1 MAELVE
7 IMGISHSPN
16 FPGQIA
22 EPNPEPAIVEAARD
36 YELMRRRMAGSRPDV
51 LIVIASDHLNQ
62 FFMDNMPAF
71 LIGKTPRAEGPF
83 AHEMRT
89 FGIAPYSAAVEVDV
103 AKNML
108 QLAPRMGVDF
118 SFSDEF
124 RIDHAFTVPLNFIRP
139 EMDLPIVPI
148 FTNVMAPPVPP
159 AQRFFEVG
167 KAIRRMID
175 ELSSNKRVGVLSS
188 GHLAIEIG
196 GPKEGRSSSDPEFDR
211 RMMNLVGRGDV
222 STVIEEATWDRMM
235 ASGNVTPGFLNFVL
249 LMGLADGKAPSVW
262 GVRFPKSKGSVP
274 YMAWD
279 SQPGVLP

>member
-36 YELMRRRMAGSRPDV
+36 YTLMRQRMADTRPDV

-71 LIGKTPRAEGPF
+71 LIGKAPKAEGPF
-83 AHEMRT
+83 PHEMRT
-89 FGIAPYSAAVEVDV
+89 FGIAPYSAEVEVDV
-103 AKNML
+103 AKKML
-108 QLAPRMGVDF
+108 QLAPKMGVDF

-148 FTNVMAPPVPP
+148 FTNVMAPPVLP

-167 KAIRRMID
+167 KAIRRIID
-175 ELSSNKRVGVLSS
+175 ELPSNKRVGVLSS

-211 RMMNLVGRGDV
+211 RMMNLVGRGDA

-249 LMGLADGKAPSVW
+249 LMGLADGKAPSVS

-274 YMAWD
+274 FMAWD
-279 SQPGVLP
+279 GKAGVLQ

>member
-22 EPNPEPAIVEAARD
+22 EPNPEPAIVEAAQD
-36 YELMRRRMAGSRPDV
+36 YELMRRRMAGTRPDV
-51 LIVIASDHLNQ
+51 LVVIASDHLNQ

-71 LIGKTPRAEGPF
+71 LIGKAPRAEGPF
-83 AHEMRT
+83 PHEIRT
-89 FGIAPYSAAVEVDV
+89 FGIAPYRAEVEVDV

-108 QLAPRMGVDF
+108 QLAPKMGVDF

-159 AQRFFEVG
+159 AQRFYEVG
-167 KAIRRMID
+167 KAIRKIID
-175 ELSSNKRVGVLSS
+175 ELPSNKRVGVLSS

-211 RMMNLVGRGDV
+211 KMMNLVGRGDV
-222 STVIEEATWDRMM
+222 ASVIEEATWDRMM

-249 LMGLADGKAPSVW
+249 LMGLADGKAPSVS

-274 YMAWD
+274 YVAWD
-279 SQPGVLP
+279 DKAGVLP

>member
-1 MAELVE
+1 MAKLVE
-7 IMGISHSPN
+7 IMGITHSPN

-22 EPNPEPAIVEAARD
+22 GPDPEPAIVEAARD
-36 YELMRRRMAGSRPDV
+36 YELMRKRMAGFRPDV
-51 LIVIASDHLNQ
+51 LVVIASDHLNQ

-71 LIGKTPRAEGPF
+71 LIGKAPKAEGPF
-83 AHEMRT
+83 PHELRT
-89 FGIAPYSAAVEVDV
+89 FGIAPYRADIDVDV
-103 AKNML
+103 ARSLL
-108 QLAPRMGVDF
+108 QLAPKMGVDF

-148 FTNVMAPPVPP
+148 FTNVMAPPIPP
-159 AQRFFEVG
+159 ARRFYELG
-167 KAIRRMID
+167 NALRKMIA
-175 ELSSNKRVGVLSS
+175 ELPADKRVGVLSS

-211 RMMNLVGRGDV
+211 RMMHLVGSGDV
-222 STVIEEATWDRMM
+222 ETVIEEATWDRMM

-249 LMGLADGKAPSVW
+249 LMGLADGKPPSVS

-279 SQPGVLP
+279 VEAGVLP

>member
-22 EPNPEPAIVEAARD
+22 QTNPEPAITEAARD
-36 YELMRRRMAGSRPDV
+36 YELMRQRMAGTKPDAM
-51 LIVIASDHLNQ
+51 IVIASDHLNQ

-71 LIGKTPRAEGPF
+71 LIGKAPRAEGPF
-83 AHEMRT
+83 PHEMRT
-89 FGIAPYSAAVEVDV
+89 FGIAPYRADVEVDM
-103 AKNML
+103 AKSML
-108 QLAPRMGVDF
+108 QLAPKMGVDF

-139 EMDLPIVPI
+139 EMDLPIIPI

-159 AQRFFEVG
+159 AKRFFEVG
-167 KAIRRMID
+167 KALRKIID
-175 ELSSNKRVGVLSS
+175 ALPSNKRVGVLSS

-211 RMMNLVGRGDV
+211 RMMNLLGHGEVKN
-222 STVIEEATWDRMM
+222 VIREATWDKMM

-249 LMGLADGKAPSVW
+249 LMGLADGMPPSVW

>member
-22 EPNPEPAIVEAARD
+22 EPNPEPAIVEAAHD
-36 YELMRRRMAGSRPDV
+36 YELMRKRMAASRPDV

-71 LIGKTPRAEGPF
+71 LIGKAPRAEGPF
-83 AHEMRT
+83 PHEVRT
-89 FGIAPYSAAVEVDV
+89 FGIAPYRAQVEIDV
-103 AKNML
+103 AKSML
-108 QLAPRMGVDF
+108 QAAPKMGVDF

-159 AQRFFEVG
+159 AQRFFTVG
-167 KAIRRMID
+167 KAIRKIIAG
-175 ELSSNKRVGVLSS
+175 LPSNKRVGVLSS

-196 GPKEGRSSSDPEFDR
+196 GPKVGRSSSDPEFDR

-222 STVIEEATWDRMM
+222 ENVIKEATWENMM

-249 LMGLADGKAPSVW
+249 LMGLADGKAPSVS

-279 SQPGVLP
+279 NQAGVLP

>member
-7 IMGISHSPN
+7 IMGITHSPN

-22 EPNPEPAIVEAARD
+22 QPGAEPAIVEAAED
-36 YELMRRRMAGSRPDV
+36 YKMMRKRMAGFRPDL

-71 LIGKTPRAEGPF
+71 LVGKAPRAEGPF
-83 AHEMRT
+83 PHEVRT
-89 FGIAPYSAAVEVDV
+89 FGIAPYRADIDIDV
-103 AKNML
+103 AKGLL
-108 QLAPRMGVDF
+108 QLGPKMGVDF
-118 SFSDEF
+118 AFSDEF

-148 FTNVMAPPVPP
+148 FTNVMAPPIPP
-159 AQRFFEVG
+159 AQRFYDVG

-175 ELSSNKRVGVLSS
+175 ELPSNKRVGVISS

-196 GPKEGRSSSDPEFDR
+196 GPKEGRSSSDPQFDR
-211 RMMNLVGRGDV
+211 RMMDLIAEGDV
-222 STVIEEATWDRMM
+222 ETIIEESTWERVM
-235 ASGNVTPGFLNFVL
+235 AAGNVTPGFLNFVL
-249 LMGLADGKAPSVW
+249 LMGLADGKVPSAS

-279 SQPGVLP
+279 GEAGVLP

>member
-22 EPNPEPAIVEAARD
+22 EPNPEPAIVEAAQD
-36 YELMRRRMAGSRPDV
+36 YELMRKRMAATNPDV
-51 LIVIASDHLNQ
+51 LLVIASDHLNQ

-71 LIGKTPRAEGPF
+71 LIGKAPRAEGPF
-83 AHEMRT
+83 PHEIRT
-89 FGIAPYSAAVEVDV
+89 FGIAAYSVEVEVDV

-108 QLAPRMGVDF
+108 QLAPKMGVDF

-139 EMDLPIVPI
+139 ERDLPIVPI

-159 AQRFFEVG
+159 AQRFYEVG
-167 KAIRRMID
+167 KAIRKIID
-175 ELSSNKRVGVLSS
+175 ELPPNKRVGVLSS

-211 RMMNLVGRGDV
+211 RMINLIGRGDV
-222 STVIEEATWDRMM
+222 ATVLEEATWDRMM

-249 LMGLADGKAPSVW
+249 LMGLADGKAPSVS

-279 SQPGVLP
+279 DQPGVLP

>member
-22 EPNPEPAIVEAARD
+22 EPNAEPAIVEAAQD
-36 YELMRRRMAGSRPDV
+36 YELMRKRMAGFRPDV
-51 LIVIASDHLNQ
+51 LVVIASDHLNQ

-71 LIGKTPRAEGPF
+71 LIGKAPRAEGPF
-83 AHEMRT
+83 PHEIRT
-89 FGIAPYSAAVEVDV
+89 FGIAPYRAEVEVDV

-108 QLAPRMGVDF
+108 QLAPKMGVDF

-175 ELSSNKRVGVLSS
+175 ALSSNKRVGVLSS

-211 RMMNLVGRGDV
+211 KMMNLVGRGDV
-222 STVIEEATWDRMM
+222 AAVLEEATWDRMM

-249 LMGLADGKAPSVW
+249 LMGLADGTAPSLW

>member
-7 IMGISHSPN
+7 IVGISHSPN

-22 EPNPEPAIVEAARD
+22 QPDPEPAIVEAARD
-36 YELMRRRMAGSRPDV
+36 YELMRKRMAGFRPDV
-51 LIVIASDHLNQ
+51 LVVIASDHLNQ

-71 LIGKTPRAEGPF
+71 LIGKAPRAEGPF
-83 AHEMRT
+83 PHEMHT
-89 FGIAPYSAAVEVDV
+89 FGIAPYRAEVEVDV

-108 QLAPRMGVDF
+108 QLAPKMGVDF

-139 EMDLPIVPI
+139 EMDLPIVPV

-159 AQRFFEVG
+159 AQRFYEVG
-167 KAIRRMID
+167 KAIRKIIN
-175 ELSSNKRVGVLSS
+175 ELPSNKRVGVLSS

-222 STVIEEATWDRMM
+222 ENVIEEATWDRMM

-249 LMGLADGKAPSVW
+249 LMGLADGKAPSVS

-279 SQPGVLP
+279 NQAGVLP

>member
-7 IMGISHSPN
+7 IIGISHSPN

-22 EPNPEPAIVEAARD
+22 EPNPEPAIVEAAHD
-36 YELMRRRMAGSRPDV
+36 YELMRKRMAASRPDV

-71 LIGKTPRAEGPF
+71 LIGKAPRAEGPF
-83 AHEMRT
+83 PHEMRA
-89 FGIAPYSAAVEVDV
+89 FGIAPYRAQVEIDV
-103 AKNML
+103 AKSML
-108 QLAPRMGVDF
+108 QAAPKMGVDF

-159 AQRFFEVG
+159 AQRFFAVG
-167 KAIRRMID
+167 KAIRKIIAA
-175 ELSSNKRVGVLSS
+175 LPSNKRVGVLSS

-211 RMMNLVGRGDV
+211 RMMNWVGQGDV
-222 STVIEEATWDRMM
+222 ENVIKEATWENMM

-249 LMGLADGKAPSVW
+249 LMGLADGKAPSVS

-279 SQPGVLP
+279 NQAGVLP

>member
-1 MAELVE
+1 MAKLVE
-7 IMGISHSPN
+7 FLGISHSPN
-16 FPGQIA
+16 FPVQSA
-22 EPNPEPAIVEAARD
+22 EPNPGPAIVEAARD
-36 YELMRRRMAGSRPDV
+36 YQLMRQRMAGTNPDV

-62 FFMDNMPAF
+62 FFMDNMPEF
-71 LIGKTPRAEGPF
+71 LIGTAPRAEGPF
-83 AHEMRT
+83 PHEMRT
-89 FGIAPYSAAVEVDV
+89 FGIVSYRADVEVDV
-103 AKNML
+103 AKSML
-108 QLAPRMGVDF
+108 QLAPKMDVDF

-124 RIDHAFTVPLNFIRP
+124 RIDHAFPVPLNFIRP

-167 KAIRRMID
+167 KALRKIIN
-175 ELSSNKRVGVLSS
+175 ELPSNKRVGVLSS

-222 STVIEEATWDRMM
+222 ENVIEEATSDRLM

-249 LMGLADGKAPSVW
+249 LMGLADGKAPSVSV
-262 GVRFPKSKGSVP
+262 VRFPKSKGSVP

>member
-7 IMGISHSPN
+7 IIGITHSPN
-16 FPGQIA
+16 FPGMIT
-22 EPNPEPAIVEAARD
+22 EPNPEPAIIQAAQD
-36 YELMRRRMAGSRPDV
+36 YEAMRKRMTSLHPDV
-51 LIVIASDHLNQ
+51 LVVIASDHLNQ

-71 LIGKTPRAEGPF
+71 LIGKAPKAEGPF
-83 AHEMRT
+83 PHEVRM
-89 FGIAPYSAAVEVDV
+89 FGIAPYSAEVEVDV

-108 QLAPRMGVDF
+108 HLAPRMGVDF

-175 ELSSNKRVGVLSS
+175 ELPSSKRVGVLSS

-222 STVIEEATWDRMM
+222 KNVIKEATWEKMM

-249 LMGLADGKAPSVW
+249 LMGLANGKAPSIS

-279 SQPGVLP
+279 I

>member
-22 EPNPEPAIVEAARD
+22 EPNPEPAIVEAAHD
-36 YELMRRRMAGSRPDV
+36 YELMRKRMAASRPDV

-71 LIGKTPRAEGPF
+71 LIGKAPRAEGPF
-83 AHEMRT
+83 PHEVHT
-89 FGIAPYSAAVEVDV
+89 FGIAPYRAQVEIDV
-103 AKNML
+103 AKSML
-108 QLAPRMGVDF
+108 QAAPKMGVDF

-159 AQRFFEVG
+159 AQRFFTVG
-167 KAIRRMID
+167 KAIRKIIAG
-175 ELSSNKRVGVLSS
+175 LPSNKRVGVLSS

-222 STVIEEATWDRMM
+222 EIVIKEATWENMM

-249 LMGLADGKAPSVW
+249 LMGLADGKAPSVS

-279 SQPGVLP
+279 NQAGVLP

>member
-22 EPNPEPAIVEAARD
+22 QTNPEPAITEAARD
-36 YELMRRRMAGSRPDV
+36 YELMRQRMAGTKPDAM
-51 LIVIASDHLNQ
+51 IVIASDHLNQ

-71 LIGKTPRAEGPF
+71 LIGKAPRAEGPF
-83 AHEMRT
+83 PHEMRT
-89 FGIAPYSAAVEVDV
+89 FGIAPYRADVEVDM
-103 AKNML
+103 AKSML
-108 QLAPRMGVDF
+108 QLAPKMGVDF

-139 EMDLPIVPI
+139 EMDLPIIPI

-159 AQRFFEVG
+159 AKRFFEVG
-167 KAIRRMID
+167 KALRKIID
-175 ELSSNKRVGVLSS
+175 ALPLNKRVGVLSS

-211 RMMNLVGRGDV
+211 RMMNLLGHGEVEN
-222 STVIEEATWDRMM
+222 VIREATWDKMM

-249 LMGLADGKAPSVW
+249 LMGLADGMPPSVW

>member
-22 EPNPEPAIVEAARD
+22 APNPEPAIVEAARD
-36 YELMRRRMAGSRPDV
+36 YELMRQRMAGSRPDV

-71 LIGKTPRAEGPF
+71 LVGKASKAEGPF
-83 AHEMRT
+83 PHELGA
-89 FGIAPYSAAVEVDV
+89 FGIAPYRAEVDV
-103 AKNML
+103 DAAKRML
-108 QLAPRMGVDF
+108 QLGPKMGVDF

-148 FTNVMAPPVPP
+148 FTNVMAPPIPP
-159 AQRFFEVG
+159 AQRFYDVG
-167 KAIRRMID
+167 KAIRRIID
-175 ELSSNKRVGVLSS
+175 ELPANKRVGVISS

-196 GPKEGRSSSDPEFDR
+196 GPKEGGSSSDPKFDR
-211 RMMNLVGRGDV
+211 RMMDLIARGDAQ
-222 STVIEEATWDRMM
+222 TVIEEATWERMM
-235 ASGNVTPGFLNFVL
+235 AAGNVAPGFSNFVML
-249 LMGLADGKAPSVW
+249 LGIAGGRPTTAS

-279 SQPGVLP
+279 F

>member
-36 YELMRRRMAGSRPDV
+36 YELMRQRMAGTKPDV

-71 LIGKTPRAEGPF
+71 LIGKAPRAEGPF
-83 AHEMRT
+83 PHEMRT
-89 FGIAPYSAAVEVDV
+89 FGIVSYRADVEVDV
-103 AKNML
+103 AKSML
-108 QLAPRMGVDF
+108 QLAPKMGVDF

-148 FTNVMAPPVPP
+148 FTNVMAPPIPP

-167 KAIRRMID
+167 KAIRRIID
-175 ELSSNKRVGVLSS
+175 ALPSNKRVAVLSS

-196 GPKEGRSSSDPEFDR
+196 GSKEGRSSSDPEFDR

-222 STVIEEATWDRMM
+222 ENVIEEATWDRMM

-249 LMGLADGKAPSVW
+249 LMGLADGKAPSVS

>member
-22 EPNPEPAIVEAARD
+22 EPNPEPAIVEAAHD
-36 YELMRRRMAGSRPDV
+36 YELMRQRMAGTKPDV
-51 LIVIASDHLNQ
+51 LVMIASDHLNQ

-71 LIGKTPRAEGPF
+71 LIGKAPRAEGPF
-83 AHEMRT
+83 PHEVRT
-89 FGIAPYSAAVEVDV
+89 FGIAPYRAQVEIDV
-103 AKNML
+103 AKSML
-108 QLAPRMGVDF
+108 QAAPKMGVDF

-159 AQRFFEVG
+159 AQRFFTVG
-167 KAIRRMID
+167 KAIRKIIAG
-175 ELSSNKRVGVLSS
+175 LPSNKRVGVLSS

-222 STVIEEATWDRMM
+222 ENVIKEATWENMM

-249 LMGLADGKAPSVW
+249 LMGLADGKAPSVS

-279 SQPGVLP
+279 NQAGVLP

>member
-36 YELMRRRMAGSRPDV
+36 YALMRQRMAGTRPDV

-71 LIGKTPRAEGPF
+71 LIGKAPKAEGPF
-83 AHEMRT
+83 PHEMRT
-89 FGIAPYSAAVEVDV
+89 FGIAPYSAEVEVDV
-103 AKNML
+103 AKKML
-108 QLAPRMGVDF
+108 QLAPKMGVDF

-159 AQRFFEVG
+159 AQRFYEVG
-167 KAIRRMID
+167 NAIRRIID
-175 ELSSNKRVGVLSS
+175 ELPLNQRVAVLSS

-211 RMMNLVGRGDV
+211 RMMSLVGRGDV

-249 LMGLADGKAPSVW
+249 LMGLADGKAPSVS

-279 SQPGVLP
+279 SRPGVLP

>member
-22 EPNPEPAIVEAARD
+22 EPNPEPAIVEAAHD
-36 YELMRRRMAGSRPDV
+36 YELMRQRMARCKPDV
-51 LIVIASDHLNQ
+51 LVVIASDHLNQ

-71 LIGKTPRAEGPF
+71 LIGKAPKVEGPLP
-83 AHEMRT
+83 HEMRT
-89 FGIAPYSAAVEVDV
+89 FGIASYRADIEVDV
-103 AKNML
+103 AKSML
-108 QLAPRMGVDF
+108 QLAPKMGLDF

-167 KAIRRMID
+167 KAIRKIID
-175 ELSSNKRVGVLSS
+175 ELPSNKRVGVLSS

-196 GPKEGRSSSDPEFDR
+196 GPKAGRSSSDPEFDR
-211 RMMNLVGRGDV
+211 KMMNLVGRGDV
-222 STVIEEATWDRMM
+222 DNVIAEATWDRMM

-249 LMGLADGKAPSVW
+249 LMGLADGKAPSVS

>member
-7 IMGISHSPN
+7 IIGISHSPN

-22 EPNPEPAIVEAARD
+22 EPNPEPAIVEAAHD
-36 YELMRRRMAGSRPDV
+36 YELMRKRMAASRPDV

-71 LIGKTPRAEGPF
+71 LIGKAPRAEGPF
-83 AHEMRT
+83 PHEMRA
-89 FGIAPYSAAVEVDV
+89 FGIVPYRAQVETDV
-103 AKNML
+103 AKSML
-108 QLAPRMGVDF
+108 QAAPKMGVDF

-148 FTNVMAPPVPP
+148 FTNVMAPPVLP
-159 AQRFFEVG
+159 AQRFFAVG
-167 KAIRRMID
+167 KAIRKIIAA
-175 ELSSNKRVGVLSS
+175 LPSNKRVGVLSS

-211 RMMNLVGRGDV
+211 RMMNWVGQGDV
-222 STVIEEATWDRMM
+222 ENVIKEATWENMM

-249 LMGLADGKAPSVW
+249 LMGLADGKAPSVS

-279 SQPGVLP
+279 NQAGVLP

>member
-7 IMGISHSPN
+7 IIGISHSPN

-22 EPNPEPAIVEAARD
+22 EPNPEPAIVEAAHD
-36 YELMRRRMAGSRPDV
+36 YELMRKRMTASRPDV

-71 LIGKTPRAEGPF
+71 LIGKAPRAEGPF
-83 AHEMRT
+83 PHEVRA
-89 FGIAPYSAAVEVDV
+89 FGIAPYRAQVETDV
-103 AKNML
+103 AKSML
-108 QLAPRMGVDF
+108 QTAPKMGVDF
-118 SFSDEF
+118 SFSEEF
-124 RIDHAFTVPLNFIRP
+124 HIDHAFTVPLNFIRP

-159 AQRFFEVG
+159 AQRFFAVG
-167 KAIRRMID
+167 KAIRKIIHA
-175 ELSSNKRVGVLSS
+175 LPSNKRVGVLSS

-211 RMMNLVGRGDV
+211 RMMNWVGQGDV
-222 STVIEEATWDRMM
+222 ENVIKEATWENMM

-249 LMGLADGKAPSVW
+249 LMGLADGKAPSVS

-279 SQPGVLP
+279 NQAGVLP

>member
-36 YELMRRRMAGSRPDV
+36 YTLMRQRMAGTRPDV

-71 LIGKTPRAEGPF
+71 LIGKASKAEGPF
-83 AHEMRT
+83 PHEMRT
-89 FGIAPYSAAVEVDV
+89 FGIAPYSAEVEVDV
-103 AKNML
+103 AKKML
-108 QLAPRMGVDF
+108 QLAPKMGVDF

-139 EMDLPIVPI
+139 EMDLPVVPI

-167 KAIRRMID
+167 KAVRRIID
-175 ELSSNKRVGVLSS
+175 ELPLNKRVAVLSS

-222 STVIEEATWDRMM
+222 TTVIEEATWDRMR

-249 LMGLADGKAPSVW
+249 LMGLADGKAPSVS

>member
-22 EPNPEPAIVEAARD
+22 EPNPEPAIVEAAHD
-36 YELMRRRMAGSRPDV
+36 YELMRQRMAGTKPDV
-51 LIVIASDHLNQ
+51 LVMIASDHLNQ

-71 LIGKTPRAEGPF
+71 LIGKAPRAEGPF
-83 AHEMRT
+83 PHEMRT
-89 FGIAPYSAAVEVDV
+89 FGIAPYRADVEVDV
-103 AKNML
+103 AKSML
-108 QLAPRMGVDF
+108 QLAPKMGVDF

-167 KAIRRMID
+167 KAIRRIID
-175 ELSSNKRVGVLSS
+175 ALPSNKRVGVLSS

-196 GPKEGRSSSDPEFDR
+196 GPKEGRSSSDREFDR

-222 STVIEEATWDRMM
+222 ENVIEEATWDRMM

-249 LMGLADGKAPSVW
+249 LMGLADGKAASVS

-279 SQPGVLP
+279 SQPGALP

>member
-22 EPNPEPAIVEAARD
+22 EPNPELAIVDAARD
-36 YELMRRRMAGSRPDV
+36 YDLMKKRMAASRPDV

-71 LIGKTPRAEGPF
+71 LIGKAPRAEGPF
-83 AHEMRT
+83 PHEMRT
-89 FGIAPYSAAVEVDV
+89 FGIAAYRAAVEVDV

-108 QLAPRMGVDF
+108 QLAPNMGVDF

-124 RIDHAFTVPLNFIRP
+124 HIDHAFTVPLNFIRP

-159 AQRFFEVG
+159 ARRFFEVG
-167 KAIRRMID
+167 KAIRKIIE
-175 ELSSNKRVGVLSS
+175 ELPSNKRVGVLSS

-211 RMMNLVGRGDV
+211 RMMNMVGRGEV
-222 STVIEEATWDRMM
+222 ENVIKEATWENMM

-249 LMGLADGKAPSVW
+249 LMGLADGKAPTVS
-262 GVRFPKSKGSVP
+262 GVRFPRSKGSVP

-279 SQPGVLP
+279 DQPGVLP

>member
-22 EPNPEPAIVEAARD
+22 QTNPEPAITEAARD
-36 YELMRRRMAGSRPDV
+36 YELMRQRMAGTKPDAM
-51 LIVIASDHLNQ
+51 IVIASDHLNQ

-71 LIGKTPRAEGPF
+71 LIGKAPRAEGPF
-83 AHEMRT
+83 PHEMRT
-89 FGIAPYSAAVEVDV
+89 FGIAPYRADVEVDM
-103 AKNML
+103 AKSML
-108 QLAPRMGVDF
+108 QLAPKMGVDF

-139 EMDLPIVPI
+139 EMDLPIIPI

-159 AQRFFEVG
+159 AKRFFEVG
-167 KAIRRMID
+167 KALRKIID
-175 ELSSNKRVGVLSS
+175 ALPSNKRVGVLSS

-211 RMMNLVGRGDV
+211 RMMNLLGHGEVEN
-222 STVIEEATWDRMM
+222 VIREATWDKMM

-249 LMGLADGKAPSVW
+249 LMGLADGMPPSVW